1 MPERYGVVYADP
13 PWSFKTYSRKGKGRS
28 AESHYDCLSIDDIK
42 EYLPN
47 LAAIHAY
54 EGLKLLADDCVL
66 FMWVTDPF
74 LPVGLDVIKAW
85 GFTYTTV
92 GFYWA
97 KTIAPAR
104 ISPGMACRALC
115 EDAQAPEPGE
125 PSAWPMGM
133 GYWTRANPEMCLLA
147 TRGKPRRKDAGVR
160 KLICAPRRSHS
171 QKPSEIYQRIE
182 TLCTGP
188 YVEFFAR
195 SRQTGWDS
203 FGNEVDTGIAP
214 RRWRSDGADIDALT
228 EPSEIPF

>member
-1 MPERYGVVYADP
+1 MPEYGVVLADP

-28 AESHYDCLSIDDIK
+28 AEAHYDCLSIDDIK
-42 EYLPN
+42 AYLPN

-74 LPVGLDVIKAW
+74 LPVGLEVIKAW
-85 GFTYTTV
+85 GFRYKTV

-97 KTIAPAR
+97 KSKQTWGGITEQPDR
-104 ISPGMACRALC
+104 
-115 EDAQAPEPGE
+115 
-125 PSAWPMGM
+125 WPMGM
-133 GYWTRANPEMCLLA
+133 GYWTRANPEPCLLA

-160 KLICAPRRSHS
+160 RLLCAPRRSHS

-188 YVEFFAR
+188 YVECFAR

-214 RRWRSDGADIDALT
+214 RRWRSDGSDIDALT